1 MAEPTT
7 IDPGAIARI
16 QTEEVLDTLLREGA
30 RRLLQEALELE
41 VEEYIDRF
49 EKRKDDQGHRL
60 VVRNGHLPPR
70 DLVTGQG
77 KIPVHQPRVHDRR
90 PEARFTSAILPPY
103 LRRAP
108 SLDALIPVLYLKG
121 ISTSEF
127 PQALQAILGEGVRGL
142 SPANIVRLKQV
153 WEQEYQSWSKRDL
166 SARRYVY
173 LWADALFFNVRL
185 SKDRPCVLVLVGATE
200 EGHKELL
207 AIQDGERESQL
218 SWQHL
223 LQDLKARGMKESPLL
238 AIADGALGFWRA
250 LEEAFPGVPHQQCWV
265 HKTANLLDKLPKRLR
280 EDAKSLVHEMYLAPT
295 RKLALAACERFG
307 ILYQDRYPKAWACL
321 KKDEEVLFR
330 FYDFP
335 AAQWVHL
342 RTTNPIESTFATV
355 RHRTRQ
361 TKGCGSRIT
370 TLTMV
375 FKLALEA
382 ERHWRRL
389 NSYSLITR
397 LIQGDTFTDGEL
409 VLKEAA

>member
-1 MAEPTT
+1 MAESTT
-7 IDPGAIARI
+7 IDPGAIARV
-16 QTEEVLDTLLREGA
+16 QTKEALDTVLREGA

-41 VEEYIDRF
+41 VQEYIDRF
-49 EKRKDDQGHRL
+49 AQRKDDKGRRL

-77 KIPVHQPRVHDRR
+77 PIPVCQPRVHDRR

-103 LRRAP
+103 LRRSP

-121 ISTSEF
+121 ISTSDF
-127 PQALQAILGEGVRGL
+127 PEALQAILGEGVRGL
-142 SPANIVRLKQV
+142 SPANIVRLKQI
-153 WEQEYQSWSKRDL
+153 WEQEYLSWSKRDL
-166 SARRYVY
+166 SASRYVY
-173 LWADALFFNVRL
+173 LWADAIFFNVRL

-200 EGHKELL
+200 DGRKELL

-238 AIADGALGFWRA
+238 AVADGALGFWKA
-250 LEEAFPGVPHQQCWV
+250 LEEVFPVVPHQPCWV
-265 HKTANLLDKLPKRLR
+265 HKTANILDKLPKRLR
-280 EDAKSLVHEMYLAPT
+280 EDAKGLVHEMYLAPT
-295 RKLALAACERFG
+295 RQEALGACERFKT
-307 ILYQDRYPKAWACL
+307 LYQDRYPKAWACL

-335 AAQWVHL
+335 AAHWVHL

-361 TKGCGSRIT
+361 TKGCGARVT

-375 FKLALEA
+375 FKLATEA
-382 ERHWRRL
+382 EKHWRRL

>member
-1 MAEPTT
+1 MAESTT
-7 IDPGAIARI
+7 INPGTIART
-16 QTEEVLDTLLREGA
+16 QTEEALDTLLREGA

-41 VEEYIDRF
+41 VQEYIDRF
-49 EKRKDDQGHRL
+49 AQRKDDKGHRL

-77 KIPVHQPRVHDRR
+77 PIPVCQPRVHDRR
-90 PEARFTSAILPPY
+90 PHARFTSAILPPY
-103 LRRAP
+103 LRRSP

-121 ISTSEF
+121 ISTSDFSE
-127 PQALQAILGEGVRGL
+127 ALEAILGEGVGGL
-142 SPANIVRLKQV
+142 SPANIVRLKQI
-153 WEQEYQSWSKRDL
+153 WEQEYLSWSKRDL

-173 LWADALFFNVRL
+173 LWADAIYFNVRL

-200 EGHKELL
+200 DGHKELL
-207 AIQDGERESQL
+207 AIEDGERESQL

-238 AIADGALGFWRA
+238 AVADGALGFWKA
-250 LEEAFPGVPHQQCWV
+250 LEEVFPGVPHQPCWV

-295 RKLALAACERFG
+295 RQEALAACERFG
-307 ILYQDRYPKAWACL
+307 TLYQDRYPKAWACL

-335 AAQWVHL
+335 AAHWVHL

-361 TKGCGSRIT
+361 TKGCGSRVT

-375 FKLALEA
+375 FKLAVEA
-382 ERHWRRL
+382 EKHWRRL
-389 NSYSLITR
+389 NAYPLITR

>member
-1 MAEPTT
+1 MAESIT
-7 IDPGAIARI
+7 IDPGAIARV
-16 QTEEVLDTLLREGA
+16 QTEEALDTLLREGA
-30 RRLLQEALELE
+30 RRLLQEALALE
-41 VEEYIDRF
+41 VQEYIDRF
-49 EKRKDDQGHRL
+49 AQRKDDQGHRL

-77 KIPVHQPRVHDRR
+77 QIPVRQPRVHDRR
-90 PEARFTSAILPPY
+90 PDARFTSAILPPY
-103 LRRAP
+103 LRRSP

-121 ISTSEF
+121 ISTSDF
-127 PQALQAILGEGVRGL
+127 PEALEAILGEGVRGL
-142 SPANIVRLKQV
+142 SPANIVRLKQI
-153 WEQEYQSWSKRDL
+153 WEQEYLSWSKRDL
-166 SARRYVY
+166 SAQRYVY
-173 LWADALFFNVRL
+173 LWADAIFFNVRL

-200 EGHKELL
+200 DGRKELL

-238 AIADGALGFWRA
+238 AVADGALGFWKA
-250 LEEAFPGVPHQQCWV
+250 LEEVFPGVPHQPCWV

-280 EDAKSLVHEMYLAPT
+280 EDAKGLVHEMYRAPT
-295 RKLALAACERFG
+295 RQEALAACERFKT
-307 ILYQDRYPKAWACL
+307 LYQDRYPKAWACL

-335 AAQWVHL
+335 AAHWVHL

-361 TKGCGSRIT
+361 TKGCGSRVT

-375 FKLALEA
+375 FKLATEA
-382 ERHWRRL
+382 EKHWRRL